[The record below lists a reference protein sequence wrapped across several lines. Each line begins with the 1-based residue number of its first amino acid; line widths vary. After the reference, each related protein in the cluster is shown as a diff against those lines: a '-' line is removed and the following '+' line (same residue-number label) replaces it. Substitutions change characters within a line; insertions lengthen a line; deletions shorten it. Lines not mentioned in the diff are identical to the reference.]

1 MFLLLLLAEAADLID
16 ADSIDAADTTNI
28 GKSIDKAFTS
38 IRSPL
43 ATLPTTS
50 THHSTPSTPHKNVSN
65 IIKLDIN
72 SNYISKSVN

>member
-1 MFLLLLLAEAADLID
+1 MFQLLLLAEAADSID

-28 GKSIDKAFTS
+28 AKSIDEASTS

-43 ATLPTTS
+43 ATLLTTS